1 LKRERHKA
9 ENEGGAGDAS
19 GTGGGAASGGG
30 MTGKKKK
37 AKTHGALLSFG
48 DDE

>member
-1 LKRERHKA
+1 MKRERLKA
-9 ENEGGAGDAS
+9 ENEGGTGDDP
-19 GTGGGAASGGG
+19 GTGVEAARGGG

-37 AKTHGALLSFG
+37 AKTQGALLSFG